1 MKSILAAALIAAAP
15 MAAFAQE
22 APSLS
27 LHRFTIGGG
36 VVWSGGYDI
45 GDQTAQLRGNGAGPS
60 APPFT
65 LFTSESRLTSAI
77 SPDVR
82 VAFAMTRQLTLEF
95 GTSVRQPHISVA
107 IDGDAEAPSQ
117 ELPGEKLEQYLFEG
131 GATWQVPLSIGDKR
145 APASISERLAPFVS
159 GGITFLRQLH
169 EDRTLAETGQIY
181 HAGGG
186 ARYFL
191 KGGHGSGRALGVR
204 GEARVNFRRKGIDFE
219 NKTRIY
225 PTLTLSVFV
234 GL

>member
-1 MKSILAAALIAAAP
+1 
-15 MAAFAQE
+15 
-22 APSLS
+22 
-27 LHRFTIGGG
+27 
-36 VVWSGGYDI
+36 
-45 GDQTAQLRGNGAGPS
+45 
-60 APPFT
+60 
-65 LFTSESRLTSAI
+65 
-77 SPDVR
+77 
-82 VAFAMTRQLTLEF
+82 MTRQLTLEF

-107 IDGDAEAPSQ
+107 IDGDAEAPAQ

-145 APASISERLAPFVS
+145 APAGISERLAPFVS
-159 GGITFLRQLH
+159 GGVTFLRQLH
-169 EDRTLAETGQIY
+169 EDRTLAETGQIF